1 MLLINQKIKK
11 LINSLALLGAVIG
24 VITAV
29 GLTILRQKNAD
40 GNFIAETT
48 LMVILNISVVIF
60 ARWKMNPIL
69 VTSIWAGIGMAQA
82 LVIFFFFNEFRIYL
96 FPQTLL
102 LLTAAFIGLLTNL
115 LTEKEPEGRS
125 NMRLTRGRQLSLGN
139 HPDAD
144 LLAEL
149 TLRERQI
156 LILIARG
163 YSNQEIAQE
172 LVISQN
178 TVRHHVHGILT
189 KLGCSSRS
197 KAAALA
203 IRAGFVGGEI
213 EN

>member
-1 MLLINQKIKK
+1 MILINPKIQK
-11 LINSLALLGAVIG
+11 LTSSLAILGAVIG
-24 VITAV
+24 LITAV
-29 GLTILRQKNAD
+29 GLIILRQKNAD
-40 GNFIAETT
+40 RIFITETT
-48 LMVILNISVVIF
+48 LMVILNIAVVIL
-60 ARWKMNPIL
+60 ARRKMNPIL

-82 LVIFFFFNEFRIYL
+82 LIIFFSFNEVRIYM

-102 LLTAAFIGLLTNL
+102 LLTAAFIGLLANL
-115 LTEKEPEGRS
+115 LVEKEPEGRS
-125 NMRLTRGRQLSLGN
+125 NLRLTRGHQLSLGN

-163 YSNQEIAQE
+163 YSNQEIARE
-172 LVISQN
+172 LVISHN
-178 TVRHHVHGILT
+178 TVRHHVHGILK

-203 IRAGFVGGEI
+203 IRAGLIGGEI